1 MTASIGSILTINLIS
16 LLRSKAIIRRII
28 SNELTY
34 VRASK
39 AHEIQLYFNE
49 IHAHIQ
55 TLCEDPTIVNA
66 MVEFD
71 TAFQTLNQVS
81 IPSDWDRATE
91 KYYQIEFFS
100 RLSQHISG
108 TPHFD
113 VYRPLSQAA
122 RYLQYRYIV
131 DNFYAVGEK
140 DKLLDAGDDSDYNQL
155 HIKYH
160 SFFSKLTHQFHY
172 DNLYLINFDTGEVV
186 YSVDKTTDL
195 GANLEDGPYQYS
207 NLGDLVKAVHRNPHR
222 EAVHMV
228 DFNFYHP
235 SFGEPEA
242 FMGGPI
248 YSGQRIVGILAVEM
262 PVTEIDNILSNNQNW
277 LHDGLG
283 KTGEVYLVG
292 SDQLMRSTSRFFIE
306 TPEDYKARLR
316 ANRTPLKTIE
326 SIEKHGSS
334 ILLQKVDT
342 EAVREALIGEEGTK
356 IINGYQGRKVLS
368 AYGPLSIEGLD
379 WAVVAEMERDEAY
392 QPLQALELYIF
403 MGTVI
408 IILLVTWFANFGANL
423 FLRPLKLMIAEIH
436 QADVRQ
442 QDFKLQINSH
452 DELDELAQAINS
464 MAYKLSQQT
473 RQIQQEAKENEAL
486 LLNILPSRVAQRF
499 DKGEEQIAET
509 IEQATVL
516 VSTIRGFT
524 ELSARTSVSEAAGIL
539 NELINFFEQA
549 ARKQD
554 VERFQILGDRYL
566 AVCGVNRLYLDHT
579 KRVVDFAL
587 EISSILEGFNQKYHT
602 SLRLHIGIHK
612 GPLMAA
618 IIRTKESQKFTYNLW
633 GKTMDI
639 ANKLNQQAQPNTIL
653 VSQSVYDALRDL
665 YSFDQD
671 KTLDIDAQEKL
682 VTWLLRDPSQSGA
695 KTVKQNIQN
704 GST

>member
-1 MTASIGSILTINLIS
+1 MILLLTVSLGSILAINLIS
-16 LLRSKAIIRRII
+16 LLRGKAIIRRII
-28 SNELTY
+28 SNQLTY

-55 TLCEDPTIVNA
+55 TLCEDPTIVSA
-66 MVEFD
+66 MAEFD
-71 TAFQTLNQVS
+71 TAFQQLNQ
-81 IPSDWDRATE
+81 IPILSEWDKAIE

-108 TPHFD
+108 TPHYE
-113 VYRPLSQAA
+113 VYRPLSQAS

-131 DNFYAVGEK
+131 KNPYSVGEK
-140 DKLLDAGDDSDYNQL
+140 DKLLDAGDNNDYNQL
-155 HIKYH
+155 HVKYH
-160 SFFSKLTHQFHY
+160 PFLSKLVHQFHY
-172 DNLYLINFDTGEVV
+172 DNLYLINFDTGEIV
-186 YSVDKTTDL
+186 YSVDKETDL
-195 GANLEDGPYQYS
+195 GANLEEGPYQYS
-207 NLGDLVKAVHRNPHR
+207 NLGDLVKAIRRNPHR

-228 DFNFYHP
+228 DFNFFHP

-242 FMGGPI
+242 FIGGPI
-248 YSGQRIVGILAVEM
+248 YFGQSIVGILAVEM
-262 PVTEIDNILSNNQNW
+262 PVKEIDNILSNRQNW

-292 SDQLMRSTSRFFIE
+292 SDQLMRSTSRSLIE

-326 SIEKHGSS
+326 SIERHGSS
-334 ILLQKVDT
+334 VLLQKVDT
-342 EAVREALIGEEGTK
+342 EAVRAALIGNEGTK
-356 IINGYQGRKVLS
+356 IVNGYHGQKVLS

-379 WAVVAEMERDEAY
+379 WAIVAEMERSEAY
-392 QPLQALELYIF
+392 QPLQVLELYIF

-423 FLRPLKLMIAEIH
+423 FLSPLKQMIAEIH

-473 RQIQQEAKENEAL
+473 QQIQQEAQENEAL

-516 VSTIRGFT
+516 VSTISGFT
-524 ELSARTSVSEAAGIL
+524 QLSAHTSVSEAASIL

-549 ARKQD
+549 ATKQD
-554 VERFQILGDRYL
+554 VERFQILGERYL

-579 KRVVDFAL
+579 QTSR
-587 EISSILEGFNQKYHT
+587 GFR
-602 SLRLHIGIHK
+602 LR
-612 GPLMAA
+612 
-618 IIRTKESQKFTYNLW
+618 
-633 GKTMDI
+633 
-639 ANKLNQQAQPNTIL
+639 
-653 VSQSVYDALRDL
+653 
-665 YSFDQD
+665 
-671 KTLDIDAQEKL
+671 
-682 VTWLLRDPSQSGA
+682 
-695 KTVKQNIQN
+695 NIQY
-704 GST
+704 SRRL